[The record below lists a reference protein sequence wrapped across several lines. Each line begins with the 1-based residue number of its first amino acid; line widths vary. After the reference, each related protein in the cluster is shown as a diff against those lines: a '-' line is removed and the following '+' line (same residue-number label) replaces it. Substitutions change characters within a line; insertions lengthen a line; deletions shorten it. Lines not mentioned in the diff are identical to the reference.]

1 MKAVVAIVQG
11 IAVVCALAFVVLLF
25 VNEPERLDPQA
36 AASAADGAET
46 TEIDAAAVFAD
57 RCAGC
62 HGPDGG
68 GGRGPQLSDGRVAA
82 AFPNIEDQVVVVTD
96 GRGGMPA
103 FGDRLSED
111 EISAVVAFS
120 RTL

>member
-1 MKAVVAIVQG
+1 MKVVVAIVEG
-11 IAVVCALAFVVLLF
+11 LAVFCALAFVVLLF
-25 VNEPERLDPQA
+25 ANEPERLDPRA
-36 AASAADGAET
+36 AVADGAEAA
-46 TEIDAAAVFAD
+46 EIDPAAVFAD

-82 AFPNIEDQVVVVTD
+82 AFPDIEDQIVVVTE

-103 FGDRLSED
+103 FGDRLTPD
-111 EISAVVAFS
+111 EIRAVVAYS

>member
-1 MKAVVAIVQG
+1 VNVVQA
-11 IAVVCALAFVVLLF
+11 IAVILAALFVVMLF
-25 VNEPERLDPQA
+25 VNEPEDLEPATAAPA
-36 AASAADGAET
+36 AAGAEI
-46 TEIDAAAVFAD
+46 EIDAAAVFAD

-68 GGRGPQLSDGRVAA
+68 GGVGPQLSDGRVAA
-82 AFPNIEDQVVVVTD
+82 AYPDIEDQIVVVTD

-103 FGDRLSED
+103 FGTRLAPE
-111 EISAVVAFS
+111 EIRAVVAFS